1 MAIVLGVFLIVFIG
15 LMIYLNYG
23 QNFDACSILVAGFPA
38 LFAAALALAIT
49 AGIGPEQTV
58 LVSSNS
64 YELVEISTDK
74 YVSIDVNKD
83 AVNFGY
89 EEVDNSI
96 HYKQIE
102 NAEVHIKYVTSTK
115 PRVEITEYKYDI
127 WRGYIWTADALIMP
141 HKKVYNIYI
150 PDDSYLTTKVKVG

>member
-1 MAIVLGVFLIVFIG
+1 MVIILGVFLILFIG
-15 LMIYLNYG
+15 LMIYLNHG
-23 QNFDACSILVAGFPA
+23 NEFDACSIPA
-38 LFAAALALAIT
+38 AALPAFFAAALAFVIT
-49 AGIGPEQTV
+49 AGIGPDQTV

-89 EEVDNSI
+89 EEVDSSI

-102 NAEVHIKYVTSTK
+102 DAEVHIKYVTSTK

-127 WRGYIWTADALIMP
+127 WRGYIWTAEALIIP
-141 HKKVYNIYI
+141 HKKVYKIYI

>member
-1 MAIVLGVFLIVFIG
+1 MVIILGVFLIVFIG
-15 LMIYLNYG
+15 VMIYLNYG
-23 QNFDACSILVAGFPA
+23 DKISACSIPIAALPA
-38 LFAAALALAIT
+38 FFAACFALVIT
-49 AGIGPEQTV
+49 GSIEPDQTV
-58 LVSSNS
+58 MVGSKS

-74 YVSIDVNKD
+74 YVSMDINKN

-89 EEVDNSI
+89 EEVDGSV
-96 HYKQIE
+96 HYKQIDD
-102 NAEVHIKYVTSTK
+102 AEIHIKYVTSTK

-127 WRGYIWTADALIMP
+127 WRGYIWTIDALIKP

>member
-1 MAIVLGVFLIVFIG
+1 MAIILGVFLIVFIG
-15 LMIYLNYG
+15 LMIYLNH
-23 QNFDACSILVAGFPA
+23 NEKFSACSIPVAALPA
-38 LFAAALALAIT
+38 LFMALFAFVIT
-49 AGIGPEQTV
+49 ASIGPDQTV
-58 LVSSNS
+58 MVGSNS

-74 YVSIDVNKD
+74 YVSMDVNKG

-89 EEVDNSI
+89 EEVDGSV

-127 WRGYIWTADALIMP
+127 WRGYIWTADALIVP
-141 HKKVYNIYI
+141 HKKVYKIYI